1 MARKTERATE
11 QAAELVTEQ
20 ANEQTTEPVTGQTT
34 EQATEQ
40 TTEQTT
46 EPVTGQ
52 EPGPAEGGTL
62 KLVYFGPS
70 IPYGKLRTSMI
81 LEGTQEEIDEYLADV
96 VDKYPEAAR
105 LLTTPENLAKAMD
118 KVATKG
124 NILHKYAQDM
134 AAKLRENRK

>member
-1 MARKTERATE
+1 MARKTERE
-11 QAAELVTEQ
+11 
-20 ANEQTTEPVTGQTT
+20 T

-40 TTEQTT
+40 
-46 EPVTGQ
+46 VTGQ
-52 EPGPAEGGTL
+52 TAEQETEQATEQESGQETAPEQDTAPEEETALGERV

-70 IPYGKLRTSMI
+70 IPFGKLRTSMI
-81 LEGTQEEIDEYLADV
+81 LEGTQEEIDEYMADV

-134 AAKLRENRK
+134 AAKIRANREQKRKG

>member
-1 MARKTERATE
+1 MPKRAK
-11 QAAELVTEQ
+11 A
-20 ANEQTTEPVTGQTT
+20 EQTAVQTDGVET
-34 EQATEQ
+34 PESKT
-40 TTEQTT
+40 
-46 EPVTGQ
+46 V
-52 EPGPAEGGTL
+52 

-70 IPYGKLRTSMI
+70 IPFGKLRTSMI

-105 LLTTPENLAKAMD
+105 LLTTPENLAKAME

-134 AAKLRENRK
+134 AAKIRANRENRK

>member
-1 MARKTERATE
+1 MARKTERE
-11 QAAELVTEQ
+11 
-20 ANEQTTEPVTGQTT
+20 T

-40 TTEQTT
+40 VAGQTAEQETEQAT
-46 EPVTGQ
+46 EQESGQ
-52 EPGPAEGGTL
+52 ETAPEQDTAPEEETAPGERV

-70 IPYGKLRTSMI
+70 IPFGKLRTSMI

-134 AAKLRENRK
+134 AAKLRANRENRK

>member
-1 MARKTERATE
+1 MARKTERE
-11 QAAELVTEQ
+11 
-20 ANEQTTEPVTGQTT
+20 T

-40 TTEQTT
+40 VAGQTAEQETEQAT
-46 EPVTGQ
+46 EQESGQ
-52 EPGPAEGGTL
+52 ETAPEQNTAPEEETATGERV

-70 IPYGKLRTSMI
+70 IPFGKLRTSMI
-81 LEGTQEEIDEYLADV
+81 LEGTQEEIDEYMADV

-118 KVATKG
+118 KVDTKG

-134 AAKLRENRK
+134 TAKIRENREQKRKK

>member
-1 MARKTERATE
+1 MARKTERE
-11 QAAELVTEQ
+11 
-20 ANEQTTEPVTGQTT
+20 T
-34 EQATEQ
+34 EQATGQTAEQETRQEAEQ
-40 TTEQTT
+40 TDGQET

-52 EPGPAEGGTL
+52 ETGPAEGDIL
-62 KLVYFGPS
+62 RLVYFGPS
-70 IPYGKLRTSMI
+70 IPFGKLRTSMI

-134 AAKLRENRK
+134 AAKIRENREQKRKG

>member
-1 MARKTERATE
+1 MARKTERE
-11 QAAELVTEQ
+11 
-20 ANEQTTEPVTGQTT
+20 T

-40 TTEQTT
+40 VAGQTAEQETEQAT
-46 EPVTGQ
+46 EQESGQ
-52 EPGPAEGGTL
+52 ETAPEQNTAPEEETATGERV

-70 IPYGKLRTSMI
+70 IPFGKLRTSMI
-81 LEGTQEEIDEYLADV
+81 LEGTQEEIDEYLEDV

-134 AAKLRENRK
+134 AAKLRENREQKKKE